1 MWSISWNPAKIL
13 MCPDATCGIGRH
25 GFVRYYGT
33 FGRRSIK
40 KPKHVVFFPLSGVEA
55 CKYAVF
61 GNRFRLIFQQLPRE
75 FRDCWDLVHLSI
87 AFVGTC
93 VTALLYYDMLPFHSG
108 NMIRLQR
115 FLGPPPPGTS
125 QTSHPAT
132 MDKSTYINSWLY
144 LLRHLLPRCAC
155 QGWAVIWLSPA
166 GSQPDSTGWMN
177 THRIHGNGIFTYMK
191 TIKINPENQ
200 PMGYEYQ
207 GWHQRWMDMNGSKPK
222 WPEPLHHLMMHLHCP
237 CLCNF
242 VLCSSI
248 SKIQNNTVY
257 DFKSKCIYIKHTFIQ
272 RFMVEYLQTN

>member
-33 FGRRSIK
+33 FGRTMK

-75 FRDCWDLVHLSI
+75 FRDFWDLVHLSI
-87 AFVGTC
+87 AFVGPC
-93 VTALLYYDMLPFHSG
+93 VTAVLYYDMLPFYSG

-115 FLGPPPPGTS
+115 FLRGPPPPA
-125 QTSHPAT
+125 QVKHPT
-132 MDKSTYINSWLY
+132 LLY

-155 QGWAVIWLSPA
+155 QGWAVNGWKA
-166 GSQPDSTGWMN
+166 GSQLDSTGWMN

-191 TIKINPENQ
+191 TIKINPQNQ
-200 PMGYEYQ
+200 P
-207 GWHQRWMDMNGSKPK
+207 
-222 WPEPLHHLMMHLHCP
+222 
-237 CLCNF
+237 
-242 VLCSSI
+242 
-248 SKIQNNTVY
+248 
-257 DFKSKCIYIKHTFIQ
+257 
-272 RFMVEYLQTN
+272 